1 MNAMSKVY
9 KKDTA
14 IERLHLILYLNLSK
28 RLRGFGLNGQP
39 HRNFCQANFH
49 LTLQI
54 KNRDER

>member
-1 MNAMSKVY
+1 MSKVY

-14 IERLHLILYLNLSK
+14 IERLLLILYLNLSK

-39 HRNFCQANFH
+39 HRYFCQADFH